1 MAVTELPLLEGAGGR
16 FFDFRLTIF
25 DLRFAVKMA
34 VTEIPLLEGVGGRF
48 FDCRLTINDF

>member
-25 DLRFAVKMA
+25 DLRFAKKWQCPNSLRWLA
-34 VTEIPLLEGVGGRF
+34 EGWGGF
-48 FDCRLTINDF
+48 LIAD